1 MPTFR
6 RLNDGTRYYGLTW
19 RGWLAAGVAGGLL
32 YLVVRV
38 SPLSYKPTISVT
50 LLVMA
55 AAGMALYAVS
65 GQALGPGRY
74 LIAVIRWR
82 FGPAHFHAPAADRPV
97 AGGVLVD
104 AVPLVL
110 AEASPELAWWRPEDA
125 HLVARTNGS
134 TPYDTQSE
142 STP

>member
-19 RGWLAAGVAGGLL
+19 RGWLAASAAAGLL
-32 YLVVRV
+32 YLAVRL
-38 SPLSYKPTISVT
+38 SPLSYKPTISIT

-74 LIAVIRWR
+74 VAAVVRWR
-82 FGPAHFHAPAADRPV
+82 FGPAYFRAPDADRAV
-97 AGGVLVD
+97 TGGVLVD

-110 AEASPELAWWRPEDA
+110 AGASNELAWWRLEDA
-125 HLVARTNGS
+125 ELVADDNGS
-134 TPYDTQSE
+134 TAHDTASE
-142 STP
+142 NAP